1 MHLLVLNVFSH
12 KAVVQRIHAFPM
24 IWSDRVVRIPWM
36 KQQDTASQFD
46 HFESLNTNV
55 NISSNTAWI
64 QGGFLY

>member
-24 IWSDRVVRIPWM
+24 IWSDRVVRITLPWM
-36 KQQDTASQFD
+36 KQQDTASQFY
-46 HFESLNTNV
+46 HFESLNT

-64 QGGFLY
+64 QGWFLY